1 MKVLLCPQS
10 SGGFLYPATAAALEL
25 HRRGHDV
32 TLFAAGA
39 AGRAAAA
46 AGIAVLPAHPPAAP
60 HAFDVSRW
68 FRDGES
74 QFRAVCDAARAL
86 RPDVVV
92 TSALCPG
99 ALLAAE
105 YLDLPAV
112 VLGLAC
118 HLWPYADPGPG
129 GDGGGAGSDAEDRG
143 WRLAETLRHH
153 RALRARLDLGLPEPA
168 DPARQLLGQAF
179 LLRGHPDLERP
190 DAVLPRG
197 VRHVGPLWWEPSA
210 EFDAPAPGGAEQ
222 DEPVRDWSVRDA
234 SGRDAAPL
242 TDDALA
248 DHLDRVGKPL
258 VYVHL
263 GRTFGGES
271 LWPWIDAAFTGSGHQ
286 AVVELA
292 RTDAR
297 APAPGS
303 DVVTVRRPRMG
314 DLLARAEAV
323 AGNGTSA
330 PVLGALVHGLP
341 LLLRPNGGEQRL
353 LAAACRRAGVAA
365 QLPEPR
371 ADGDALGP
379 AIDDSRLR
387 AAAGALGAALA
398 QAKSAT
404 AAAQVIEE
412 AAR

>member
-1 MKVLLCPQS
+1 MRVLLCPLS

-32 TLFAAGA
+32 TLFATGA

-46 AGIAVLPAHPPAAP
+46 AGIAVLPSATDGAP

-68 FRDGES
+68 FRDGAS
-74 QFRAVCDAARAL
+74 QYRVVREAARAL

-92 TSALCPG
+92 TSVLCPG

-105 YLDLPAV
+105 TLDLPAV

-118 HLWPYADPGPG
+118 HLWPYAEGAPG
-129 GDGGGAGSDAEDRG
+129 GGGGDADSEDRE
-143 WRLAETLRHH
+143 WRLTETLRHYQ
-153 RALRARLDLGLPEPA
+153 ALREELGLRTPEPA
-168 DPARQLLGQAF
+168 AAARQLYGAAF
-179 LLRGHPDLERP
+179 LLRGHPHLERP
-190 DAVLPRG
+190 GAVLPPG
-197 VRHVGPLWWEPSA
+197 VGHVGPLWWEP
-210 EFDAPAPGGAEQ
+210 PAGDDEGGEDGEGGEGA
-222 DEPVRDWSVRDA
+222 
-234 SGRDAAPL
+234 
-242 TDDALA
+242 ALA
-248 DHLDRVGKPL
+248 AHLDRVGKPV

-271 LWPWIDAAFTGSGHQ
+271 LWRWIDEAFTGTGLQ

-292 RTDAR
+292 RTPDR

-303 DVVTVRRPRMG
+303 DVITVRRPRMG

-323 AGNGTSA
+323 VGNGTSA
-330 PVLGALVHGLP
+330 PVLGALLHGKP

-353 LAAACRRAGVAA
+353 LAAACLRAGVAA
-365 QLPEPR
+365 PLPERPAESEALVR
-371 ADGDALGP
+371 AVADP
-379 AIDDSRLR
+379 RLR
-387 AAAGALGAALA
+387 TAVGALGAALA
-398 QAKSAT
+398 QAKSAA

>member
-1 MKVLLCPQS
+1 MKVLLCPLS
-10 SGGFLYPATAAALEL
+10 SGGFLHPATAAALEL

-46 AGIAVLPAHPPAAP
+46 AGIAVLPAATEREPY
-60 HAFDVSRW
+60 AFDVSRW

-74 QFRAVCDAARAL
+74 QYRVVRDAARAL

-92 TSALCPG
+92 TSVLCPG

-105 YLDLPAV
+105 VLDLPVV
-112 VLGLAC
+112 VLGLTC
-118 HLWPYADPGPG
+118 HLWPYAGPAVG
-129 GDGGGAGSDAEDRG
+129 GDTAGPDPDPDTDSDGGFDADSDAEDRR
-143 WRLAETLRHH
+143 WRLAETLKHH
-153 RALRARLDLGLPEPA
+153 QALRDRLGLRTPQPA
-168 DPARQLLGQAF
+168 DPARQLLGRAF
-179 LLRGHPDLERP
+179 LLRGHPGLELP
-190 DAVLPRG
+190 GAVLPRG
-197 VRHVGPLWWEPSA
+197 VRHVGPLWWEPSPDDDPPSAGASPHPDDDTLA
-210 EFDAPAPGGAEQ
+210 E
-222 DEPVRDWSVRDA
+222 
-234 SGRDAAPL
+234 
-242 TDDALA
+242 
-248 DHLDRVGKPL
+248 HLDRVGKPL

-271 LWPWIDAAFTGSGHQ
+271 LWRWIDAAFTGTGHQ

-292 RTDAR
+292 RTSTR

-323 AGNGTSA
+323 VSNGTSA
-330 PVLGALVHGLP
+330 PVLGALLHARP

-353 LAAACRRAGVAA
+353 LGAACLRAGVAA
-365 QLPEPR
+365 ELPVHP
-371 ADGDALGP
+371 APGDAVSRAVGD
-379 AIDDSRLR
+379 ARLR
-387 AAAGALGAALA
+387 TAARTLGTALA

-404 AAAQVIEE
+404 AAAQEIEE

>member
-1 MKVLLCPQS
+1 MKVLLCPLS
-10 SGGFLYPATAAALEL
+10 SGGFLHPATAAALEL

-46 AGIAVLPAHPPAAP
+46 AGIAVLPAATEREPY
-60 HAFDVSRW
+60 AFDVSRW

-74 QFRAVCDAARAL
+74 QYRVVRDAARAL

-92 TSALCPG
+92 TSVLCPG

-105 YLDLPAV
+105 VLDLPVV
-112 VLGLAC
+112 VLGLTC
-118 HLWPYADPGPG
+118 HLWPYAGPAVN
-129 GDGGGAGSDAEDRG
+129 GDAADSDADSDAEDRR
-143 WRLAETLRHH
+143 WRLAETLKHH
-153 RALRARLDLGLPEPA
+153 QALRDRLGLRTPQPNDRA
-168 DPARQLLGQAF
+168 GQLIGRAF
-179 LLRGHPDLERP
+179 LLRGHPGLELP
-190 DAVLPRG
+190 GAVLPRG
-197 VRHVGPLWWEPSA
+197 VRHVGPLWWELSSDDDPPSA
-210 EFDAPAPGGAEQ
+210 GAS
-222 DEPVRDWSVRDA
+222 PHSA
-234 SGRDAAPL
+234 
-242 TDDALA
+242 DDALA

-271 LWPWIDAAFTGSGHQ
+271 LWRWIDAAFTGTGHQ

-292 RTDAR
+292 RTSTR

-323 AGNGTSA
+323 VSNGTSA
-330 PVLGALVHGLP
+330 PVLGALLHARP

-353 LAAACRRAGVAA
+353 LGAACLRAGVAA
-365 QLPEPR
+365 ELPVHP
-371 ADGDALGP
+371 APGDAVSRAVG
-379 AIDDSRLR
+379 DVRLR
-387 AAAGALGAALA
+387 AAARTLGTALA

-404 AAAQVIEE
+404 AAAQEIEE
-412 AAR
+412 AAS